1 MIVVY
6 SSVWLTIWKRN
17 KTWNL
22 QELIP
27 VRNAFFWCSHET
39 QPFNWSES
47 FFFFFLFYQNNTSYH
62 HILDVDHASFTKL
75 GNYPFLKI
83 FLSYHYYLNSKE
95 SGLVSFVLVVN
106 FVQNNISIWRQ
117 KVNFIRIKL
126 CMSCMVNF
134 PPLNWTIWPY
144 SLTVYPLC

>member
-1 MIVVY
+1 MKPTGIDTSAQCIFLV
-6 SSVWLTIWKRN
+6 LP
-17 KTWNL
+17 WNPAL
-22 QELIP
+22 QLIGI
-27 VRNAFFWCSHET
+27 F
-39 QPFNWSES
+39 